1 MGEEGI
7 SSHISKKPLRSVFM
21 CPCHDQTVMQSPPTL
36 ISGCYL
42 LYFNFYKFMFC
53 YFKMLQLKA
62 CLDRKMWQI
71 LPLLFKTMHFQVLK
85 CSYCVIDFDDNH
97 SCSWNIWSEKCQV
110 CVFGLKVVIMLSF
123 GFALGWSPVQTP
135 CVACSHLLD
144 KVHKPA
150 QCNVPFMTNF
160 IPPVTMTSL
169 SVLSSPLRCLQ
180 LPPLQTPL
188 QQQMLSN
195 FHCWPGD
202 LALCW
207 KAVAALNPQILLLV
221 YLRQWRV
228 LIPWLIKCL
237 PWTWGIGIINQTSW

>member
-1 MGEEGI
+1 
-7 SSHISKKPLRSVFM
+7 M
-21 CPCHDQTVMQSPPTL
+21 CPCHNQMVMQSPPTL
-36 ISGCYL
+36 TSRRYL

-71 LPLLFKTMHFQVLK
+71 LPLLFKPMHFQALK

-110 CVFGLKVVIMLSF
+110 CVFGLKVMITLF
-123 GFALGWSPVQTP
+123 FRFARGWSPVQTP
-135 CVACSHLLD
+135 CAACSHLLD

-150 QCNVPFMTNF
+150 QWIARFMTNF
-160 IPPVTMTSL
+160 TPAVAMTSL
-169 SVLSSPLRCLQ
+169 SVLSSPLGCLQ
-180 LPPLQTPL
+180 LPPLQTPFL
-188 QQQMLSN
+188 QQMLSN
-195 FHCWPGD
+195 LHRWPVD

-221 YLRQWRV
+221 YLRQWRA

-237 PWTWGIGIINQTSW
+237 PWTWGISIINQTSW